1 MNAAATSAER
11 LTLYHRHHAKR
22 QRGKALSHLVPALVL
37 LSSVAAVLGG
47 EAFTWVTAA
56 EIAVGA
62 AYVVLLVR
70 ELLHLR
76 KHPHHRER
84 VAWLELAAAGILLLE
99 GYHIWHRHHEAEL
112 AGAPHKFHVLPW
124 IYAAAAV
131 AFVVIAF
138 RMPQL
143 DARRFLHLHA
153 EGFSV
158 RLKPFARIT
167 EVRWAEVQAVE
178 PAGPTDVLVTWPGG
192 RQQRLGLGQM
202 HNAAE
207 LQQRVLAHA
216 AQHHLGARPEQTAGQ
231 A

>member
-1 MNAAATSAER
+1 MNATATPER
-11 LTLYHRHHAKR
+11 ITLYHRNHAKR

-47 EAFTWVTAA
+47 EPFTWITAA

-62 AYVVLLVR
+62 AYVVLLLR
-70 ELLHLR
+70 ELMHLR

-124 IYAAAAV
+124 LYV
-131 AFVVIAF
+131 ATALVFVVLAF
-138 RMPQL
+138 RMSQL

-153 EGFSV
+153 KGFSV
-158 RLKPFARIT
+158 RLNPFART
-167 EVRWAEVQAVE
+167 TRVRWAEVQAIG
-178 PAGPTDVLVTWPGG
+178 PAGPTDVLVTWLGG
-192 RQQRLGLGQM
+192 RQQRISLGRM

-207 LQQRVLAHA
+207 LQQQVLAHV
-216 AQHHLGARPEQTAGQ
+216 AQHHLGAQRQPEQEQ